1 MHAVTFA
8 VNRTKWKFQF
18 FYDDIL
24 GFIGLTDARLR
35 LMQVI
40 DSSEAPCQAELAAKL
55 GISRQTVNETLGA
68 LIRKGLIEKT
78 PSVVDKRK
86 RIIALN
92 AAGKKLLA
100 RVWAIYL
107 RSGIANRAAARTLI
121 DVPKKP
127 EKIPQ
132 VIALLRNA
140 RIALFEQSTYRPRKP
155 YDEEIDH
162 GAPLEGED
170 RAIFDAVVKYCR
182 DRFMHLPFDYLMST

>member
-24 GFIGLTDARLR
+24 RFIGLTDARLR

-40 DSSEAPCQAELAAKL
+40 DASEAPCQAELAAKL

-68 LIRKGLIEKT
+68 LIRKGLIEKK

-132 VIALLRNA
+132 VIALSATRASRSSSSPPTDRDSPTRKRSTTARRSWA
-140 RIALFEQSTYRPRKP
+140 RIEPSSTPSSNIAASASCTCP
-155 YDEEIDH
+155 
-162 GAPLEGED
+162 
-170 RAIFDAVVKYCR
+170 
-182 DRFMHLPFDYLMST
+182 STT